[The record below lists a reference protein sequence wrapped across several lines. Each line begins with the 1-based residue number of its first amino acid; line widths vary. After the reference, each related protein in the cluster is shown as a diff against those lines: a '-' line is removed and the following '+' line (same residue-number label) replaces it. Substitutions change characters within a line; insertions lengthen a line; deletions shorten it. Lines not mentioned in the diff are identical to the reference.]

1 MTAVIAVLGALRY
14 HHAKQQLLIYDS
26 FYPSNNGAADIF
38 AKMMS
43 SSTANPEKNYL
54 AMPFHHKEI
63 MKIAEELYDS
73 LLKVAVNNTYIPSHL
88 ATQTNVI
95 EPNSLNG
102 SVRLTDIKRKSDSTF
117 PLEKR
122 DPYEDSAIVRFE
134 PLHIC
139 NIQRK

>member
-1 MTAVIAVLGALRY
+1 ML
-14 HHAKQQLLIYDS
+14 
-26 FYPSNNGAADIF
+26 
-38 AKMMS
+38 
-43 SSTANPEKNYL
+43 E
-54 AMPFHHKEI
+54 
-63 MKIAEELYDS
+63 IAEQFYDR
-73 LLKVAVNNTYIPSHL
+73 LLKIAVNNTYIPSHL

-134 PLHIC
+134 PYIFGISKENRPIYQIAKTGQKRFSKYIVRVTIIC
-139 NIQRK
+139 GKKTKRVKQETQEE